1 MATSLTWVTPP
12 GSIANFS
19 IGNPSTTKL
28 MVADTSNTGATVTYS
43 KISGDLPPGLTL
55 SSTGIISGTPQYVT
69 SSNNYFISLDYE
81 FIVRV
86 ISSDGQVLDGKFT
99 IIITNTVNQ
108 DFQWTTPEGI
118 LGTIPNGN
126 FYSLTIQAESSAGL
140 GITYSLVSGEL
151 PPGMQ
156 LISHRVTK
164 TIITTQFST
173 STTIKVSNTQTIS
186 INDYVFG
193 SKIAANTR
201 VADIN
206 AATNTVTLTHAT
218 TSAVATGDT
227 VDIYS
232 PGLLQGV
239 PTILDPIKVNE
250 SRSYR
255 FTVRATNSL
264 DRITDRAFS
273 LNVTNIYGPIIEPET
288 TFLGSYFDGNF
299 FDQQLDV
306 IQLNPAVEIEWAVT
320 SGQLPPG
327 LTLNSAGVITGYL
340 EPVELIGRYG
350 PSGYDGTNTAQIG
363 TTATMSNCTISGAT
377 LTVGSFSGSIQSQ
390 MYLTGANVATNTYIV
405 ASLGGNRYTIAPS
418 SNVTISDTTII
429 GTVLN
434 ANQEQQYD
442 TGPYQ
447 FNQLSQNVAYTFTVQ
462 AFDGANYDLQTYVI
476 NVVSRPNYTADSSL
490 SIDDVYLTVD
500 SGNVYIPVIR
510 NTSTILP
517 AGRQDAY
524 YAAKIDGYDFDVGTE
539 NLTYRIV
546 NTAGTYDGSPFDP
559 LNRDDLNNGLP
570 GSFDFVSSTVSNL
583 PGVNLDSDSGWI
595 FGKINPQTSAYEEFD
610 FGIEVCKTVGY
621 GSASNITLSINAN
634 VTVNTTQF
642 ITQRFANSTPSANL
656 SVLANVSSSTIYV
669 TPVSGNVTLL
679 DNSLWVSNSSSLSAT
694 VTNTSFYQVE
704 YCSRPTYFTLPVVGD
719 PNSIITWTSPLYLG
733 TIDNGTVSE
742 LRVEAVSAIGAK
754 ITYSLVDER
763 GVSCRLPQ
771 GLILLPTGEIAGRA
785 TFESFS
791 VDDHTTTFDNE
802 LLVVDRTATF
812 RVKAETVD
820 GSASSTRTFTLK
832 LNLIDTEPY
841 ENLYLKAMPPVSKRQ
856 MYNSLISDSSIF
868 NETSIYRPNDTNF
881 GVQKDLTM
889 LFLPGLSPSE
899 LTEYQTAMI
908 ENHFTKTYTFGNI
921 KVAYVLDAL
930 YEIKYEV
937 VYVEVVDPGENDLGA
952 GPAQS
957 TDLSGIIDN
966 PYISQDGTAYNIIY
980 PNSSEN
986 MTRRMEE
993 IVGYQD
999 QSSLPP
1005 WMTSNQPDATTAT
1018 GFTIPLGY
1026 TKAVVIAHAQPGQGE
1041 KIAYK
1046 IRKSNFDFNQIEFI
1060 VDRYQIDNYY
1070 SSNYSIS
1077 TGSYIRD
1084 RETTFDSDQNINV
1097 GTIVASVTYAVDVPY
1112 NQINGRPVEY
1122 ILANGGIDGIDNF
1135 ADGETIIFTKQ
1146 EQFEDPGPYDGWVD
1160 YSASYIGDNT
1170 ETTTVEGYDSGS
1182 YDTYTVVPGFLE
1194 KSQGTSTVNR
1204 RGGIWRIEITN
1215 GIVNLAFVQEI
1226 TVYERV
1232 RVLFGK
1238 TLSSAVLTYSLD
1250 LVPGQTV
1257 PFYKV
1262 FISNPALRIRTTF
1275 NNDTTKFF
1283 TRRDQY
1289 YEPGSEDKY
1298 VKFPQYGV
1306 FT

>member
-1 MATSLTWVTPP
+1 MVTSLTWVTPP

-19 IGNPSTTKL
+19 IGSLSTTRL
-28 MVADTSNTGATVTYS
+28 IVADTSNTGATLTYS
-43 KISGDLPPGLTL
+43 KISGDLPPGLSL
-55 SSTGIISGTPQYVT
+55 SATGVISGTPTYVT
-69 SSNNYFISLDYE
+69 SSNNYFISLDYN

-99 IIITNTVNQ
+99 IIISNTVNQ

-118 LGTIPNGN
+118 LGTVPNGN
-126 FYSLTIQAESSAGL
+126 FYSLTIQAQSSAGL

-156 LISHRVTK
+156 LISHQVTK
-164 TIITTQFST
+164 TVATTQFST
-173 STTIKVSNTQTIS
+173 STTVKVSNTQTIS
-186 INDYVFG
+186 VNDYVFG
-193 SKIAANTR
+193 TKIAAGTR
-201 VADIN
+201 VANIDD
-206 AATNTVTLTHAT
+206 ATNTVTLTVAT
-218 TSAVATGDT
+218 TSAVTTGDT
-227 VDIYS
+227 IDFYS

-264 DRITDRAFS
+264 NRITDRAFS

-288 TFLGSYFDGNF
+288 TFLGSYFDGDF
-299 FDQQLDV
+299 FDQQLEV
-306 IQLNPAVEIEWAVT
+306 IQLNPAVEIDWAVT
-320 SGQLPPG
+320 SGRLPPG
-327 LTLNSAGVITGYL
+327 LTLNSTGAITGYL
-340 EPVELIGRYG
+340 EPVELVGQYG
-350 PSGYDGTNTAQIG
+350 PSGYDGEETVNG
-363 TTATMSNCTISGAT
+363 IS
-377 LTVGSFSGSIQSQ
+377 VSQ
-390 MYLTGANVATNTYIV
+390 
-405 ASLGGNRYTIAPS
+405 
-418 SNVTISDTTII
+418 
-429 GTVLN
+429 
-434 ANQEQQYD
+434 QEYD

-490 SIDDVYLTVD
+490 SIDDAYLTVD

-570 GSFDFVSSTVSNL
+570 GSFDFVSATVSNL

-610 FGIEVCKTVGY
+610 VGIEVCKTVGY
-621 GSASNITLSINAN
+621 GVASNIRLSINTN
-634 VTVNTTQF
+634 ITVNTTQF
-642 ITQRFANSTPSANL
+642 ITQRFANSVTAANL
-656 SVLANVSSSTIYV
+656 SVLANVTSSTIYV
-669 TPVSGNVTLL
+669 TPVSGNITLL
-679 DNSLWVSNSSSLSAT
+679 DNSLWAGNSSFLSAT

-719 PNSIITWTSPLYLG
+719 PNSIITWTSPLDLG

-742 LRVEAVSAIGAK
+742 LRVEAVSAIDAE

-771 GLILLPTGEIAGRA
+771 GLTLLPTGEISGRA

-802 LLVVDRTATF
+802 LLVVDRTAIF
-812 RVKAETVD
+812 RVRAETVD

-832 LNLIDTEPY
+832 LNVIDTEPY

-856 MYNSLISDSSIF
+856 MYNALISDSGIF
-868 NETSIYRPNDTNF
+868 NETSIYRPNDPNF
-881 GVQKDLTM
+881 GLQKDLTM

-899 LTEYQTAMI
+899 LTEYQTAMA
-908 ENHFTKTYTFGNI
+908 ENHFTKTYTFGDI
-921 KVAYVLDAL
+921 KVAYVLDAT
-930 YEIKYEV
+930 YQIKYEV
-937 VYVEVVDPGENDLGA
+937 VYVEVIDPGENDLGA
-952 GPAQS
+952 GPVPS
-957 TDLSGIIDN
+957 TDLSNIIN
-966 PYISQDGTAYNIIY
+966 NSYISQNGTAYNIIY

-993 IVGYQD
+993 IIGYQD

-1026 TKAVVIAHAQPGQGE
+1026 TKAVVIAHAKPGQGE

-1046 IRKSNFDFNQIEFI
+1046 IRKSNFDFNQIEFT
-1060 VDRYQIDNYY
+1060 VDRYQVDNYY
-1070 SSNYSIS
+1070 SSNYNIS
-1077 TGSYIRD
+1077 SGAYIKD

-1097 GTIVASVTYAVDVPY
+1097 GTIVTSVTYAVSVPY
-1112 NQINGRPVEY
+1112 SQINGRPVDY
-1122 ILANGGIDGIDNF
+1122 IVANSGIDGIDNF

-1146 EQFEDPGPYDGWVD
+1146 EQFIDAGPYDGWVD

-1170 ETTTVEGYDSGS
+1170 ETTVVEGYDSGS

-1194 KSQGTSTVNR
+1194 KSQGTSAVNR
-1204 RGGIWRIEITN
+1204 RGGVWRIDITG
-1215 GIVNLAFVQEI
+1215 GIVNLTFVREI

-1232 RVLFGK
+1232 RVLFGR
-1238 TLSSAVLTYSLD
+1238 TLSSAILTYSLD
-1250 LVPGQTV
+1250 LEPGQTV

-1262 FISNPALRIRTTF
+1262 FVSNPALRIRTTF

-1283 TRRDQY
+1283 TLRDQY

>member
-1 MATSLTWVTPP
+1 
-12 GSIANFS
+12 
-19 IGNPSTTKL
+19 
-28 MVADTSNTGATVTYS
+28 
-43 KISGDLPPGLTL
+43 
-55 SSTGIISGTPQYVT
+55 
-69 SSNNYFISLDYE
+69 
-81 FIVRV
+81 
-86 ISSDGQVLDGKFT
+86 
-99 IIITNTVNQ
+99 
-108 DFQWTTPEGI
+108 
-118 LGTIPNGN
+118 
-126 FYSLTIQAESSAGL
+126 
-140 GITYSLVSGEL
+140 
-151 PPGMQ
+151 
-156 LISHRVTK
+156 
-164 TIITTQFST
+164 
-173 STTIKVSNTQTIS
+173 
-186 INDYVFG
+186 
-193 SKIAANTR
+193 
-201 VADIN
+201 
-206 AATNTVTLTHAT
+206 
-218 TSAVATGDT
+218 
-227 VDIYS
+227 
-232 PGLLQGV
+232 
-239 PTILDPIKVNE
+239 
-250 SRSYR
+250 
-255 FTVRATNSL
+255 
-264 DRITDRAFS
+264 
-273 LNVTNIYGPIIEPET
+273 VTNIYGPIIEPET
-288 TFLGSYFDGNF
+288 TFLGSYFDGDF
-299 FDQQLDV
+299 FDQQLEV

-320 SGQLPPG
+320 SGRLPPG
-327 LTLNSAGVITGYL
+327 LTLNSAGAITGYL
-340 EPVELIGRYG
+340 EPVELIGQYG
-350 PSGYDGTNTAQIG
+350 PSGYDGESTENGI
-363 TTATMSNCTISGAT
+363 
-377 LTVGSFSGSIQSQ
+377 TVGQ
-390 MYLTGANVATNTYIV
+390 
-405 ASLGGNRYTIAPS
+405 
-418 SNVTISDTTII
+418 
-429 GTVLN
+429 
-434 ANQEQQYD
+434 QEYD

-476 NVVSRPNYTADSSL
+476 NVVSRPNYTADSDL
-490 SIDDVYLTVD
+490 SIDDAYLTVD

-539 NLTYRIV
+539 NLTYKIV

-621 GSASNITLSINAN
+621 GTVGNIELSINAN

-642 ITQRFANSTPSANL
+642 ITQRFANSTPAANL

-669 TPVSGNVTLL
+669 TPVSGNITLL

-719 PNSIITWTSPLYLG
+719 PNSIITWTSPLDLG
-733 TIDNGTVSE
+733 TIDNGTISE
-742 LRVEAVSAIGAK
+742 LRVEAVSAIGAE
-754 ITYSLVDER
+754 ITYSLVDEK

-812 RVKAETVD
+812 RVRAETVD

-856 MYNSLISDSSIF
+856 MYNALISDSSIF
-868 NETSIYRPNDTNF
+868 NRTSIYRPDDTNF

-908 ENHFTKTYTFGNI
+908 QNHFTKTYTFGNI
-921 KVAYVLDAL
+921 KVAYVLDAA

-937 VYVEVVDPGENDLGA
+937 VYVEVVDPGENNLGA
-952 GPAQS
+952 GPALS

-1026 TKAVVIAHAQPGQGE
+1026 TKAAVIAHAQPGQGE

-1046 IRKSNFDFNQIEFI
+1046 IRKSNFDFNQIEFT
-1060 VDRYQIDNYY
+1060 VDRYQ
-1070 SSNYSIS
+1070 
-1077 TGSYIRD
+1077 
-1084 RETTFDSDQNINV
+1084 
-1097 GTIVASVTYAVDVPY
+1097 A
-1112 NQINGRPVEY
+1112 
-1122 ILANGGIDGIDNF
+1122 
-1135 ADGETIIFTKQ
+1135 
-1146 EQFEDPGPYDGWVD
+1146 
-1160 YSASYIGDNT
+1160 
-1170 ETTTVEGYDSGS
+1170 
-1182 YDTYTVVPGFLE
+1182 
-1194 KSQGTSTVNR
+1194 
-1204 RGGIWRIEITN
+1204 
-1215 GIVNLAFVQEI
+1215 
-1226 TVYERV
+1226 
-1232 RVLFGK
+1232 
-1238 TLSSAVLTYSLD
+1238 
-1250 LVPGQTV
+1250 
-1257 PFYKV
+1257 
-1262 FISNPALRIRTTF
+1262 
-1275 NNDTTKFF
+1275 
-1283 TRRDQY
+1283 
-1289 YEPGSEDKY
+1289 
-1298 VKFPQYGV
+1298 
-1306 FT
+1306 

>member
-28 MVADTSNTGATVTYS
+28 VVADTSNTGATITYS

-55 SSTGIISGTPQYVT
+55 SSSGIISGTPQYAT

-86 ISSDGQVLDGKFT
+86 ISSDGRVLDGKFI

-108 DFQWTTPEGI
+108 DFLWTTPEGI

-126 FYSLTIQAESSAGL
+126 FYSLTVQAESSAGL

-164 TIITTQFST
+164 TITATQFST
-173 STTIKVSNTQTIS
+173 STTVKVSNTQTIS

-193 SKIAANTR
+193 TKIAANTR
-201 VADIN
+201 VADID
-206 AATNTVTLTHAT
+206 AATNTVTLTVAT
-218 TSAVATGDT
+218 TSAVASGDT

-288 TFLGSYFDGNF
+288 TFLGSYFDGDF
-299 FDQQLDV
+299 FDQQLEV
-306 IQLNPAVEIEWAVT
+306 IQLNPAVEIDWAVT
-320 SGQLPPG
+320 SGRLPPG
-327 LTLNSAGVITGYL
+327 LTLNSGGAITGYL
-340 EPVELIGRYG
+340 EPVELVGQYG
-350 PSGYDGTNTAQIG
+350 PSGYDGESTENGI
-363 TTATMSNCTISGAT
+363 
-377 LTVGSFSGSIQSQ
+377 TVGQ
-390 MYLTGANVATNTYIV
+390 
-405 ASLGGNRYTIAPS
+405 
-418 SNVTISDTTII
+418 
-429 GTVLN
+429 
-434 ANQEQQYD
+434 QEYD

-476 NVVSRPNYTADSSL
+476 NVVSRPNYTADSDL
-490 SIDDVYLTVD
+490 SIDDAYLTVD

-621 GSASNITLSINAN
+621 GTVGNIELSINAN

-642 ITQRFANSTPSANL
+642 ITQRFANSTPAANL
-656 SVLANVSSSTIYV
+656 SVLANVTSSTIYV
-669 TPVSGNVTLL
+669 TPVSGNITLL

-719 PNSIITWTSPLYLG
+719 PNSIITWTSPLDLG

-791 VDDHTTTFDNE
+791 VDDHATTFDNE

-812 RVKAETVD
+812 RVRAETVD

-856 MYNSLISDSSIF
+856 MYNALISDSSIF
-868 NETSIYRPNDTNF
+868 NRTSIYRPDDTNF

-908 ENHFTKTYTFGNI
+908 QNHFTKTYTFGNI
-921 KVAYVLDAL
+921 KVAYVLDAA

-952 GPAQS
+952 GPAPS

-966 PYISQDGTAYNIIY
+966 PYVSQDGTAYNIIY

-1026 TKAVVIAHAQPGQGE
+1026 TKAVVIAHAEPGQGE

-1046 IRKSNFDFNQIEFI
+1046 IRKSNFDFNQIEFV
-1060 VDRYQIDNYY
+1060 VDRYQVDNYY

-1077 TGSYIRD
+1077 TASYIRD

-1097 GTIVASVTYAVDVPY
+1097 GTIVAAVTYAVTVPY
-1112 NQINGRPVEY
+1112 NQINGRPIEY
-1122 ILANGGIDGIDNF
+1122 IIANGGIDGIDNF
-1135 ADGETIIFTKQ
+1135 ADGETIVFTKQ

-1170 ETTTVEGYDSGS
+1170 ETTAVEGYDSGS

-1204 RGGIWRIEITN
+1204 RGGIWRIGITN
-1215 GIVNLAFVQEI
+1215 GIVNLDFVQEI

-1232 RVLFGK
+1232 RILFGK
-1238 TLSSAVLTYSLD
+1238 TLSSAILTYSLD
-1250 LVPGQTV
+1250 LEPGQTV

-1289 YEPGSEDKY
+1289 YEPGSKDKY

>member
-12 GSIANFS
+12 GSIANFP
-19 IGNPSTTKL
+19 IGSPSTTRL
-28 MVADTSNTGATVTYS
+28 IVADTGNTGATLTYS
-43 KISGDLPPGLTL
+43 KISGDLPPGLSL
-55 SSTGIISGTPQYVT
+55 SATGVISGTPAYVT
-69 SSNNYFISLDYE
+69 SSNNYFISIDYN

-126 FYSLTIQAESSAGL
+126 FYSLTIQAQSSAGL

-156 LISHRVTK
+156 LISHQVTK
-164 TIITTQFST
+164 TVTATQFST

-186 INDYVFG
+186 VNDYVFG
-193 SKIAANTR
+193 TKIAANTR
-201 VADIN
+201 IADIDT
-206 AATNTVTLTHAT
+206 ATNTITLTVAT
-218 TSAVATGDT
+218 TGSVAIGDT

-264 DRITDRAFS
+264 TRITDRAFS
-273 LNVTNIYGPIIEPET
+273 LNVTNIYGPIIEPQT
-288 TFLGSYFDGNF
+288 TFLGSYFDGDF
-299 FDQQLDV
+299 FDQQLEV
-306 IQLNPAVEIEWAVT
+306 IQLNPAVEIDWAVT
-320 SGQLPPG
+320 SGRLPPG
-327 LTLNSAGVITGYL
+327 LTINSTGAITGYL
-340 EPVELIGRYG
+340 EPVELVGQYG
-350 PSGYDGTNTAQIG
+350 PSGYDGESTENGI
-363 TTATMSNCTISGAT
+363 T
-377 LTVGSFSGSIQSQ
+377 LGQ
-390 MYLTGANVATNTYIV
+390 
-405 ASLGGNRYTIAPS
+405 
-418 SNVTISDTTII
+418 
-429 GTVLN
+429 
-434 ANQEQQYD
+434 QEYD

-476 NVVSRPNYTADSSL
+476 NVVSRPNYTADSDL
-490 SIDDVYLTVD
+490 SIDDTYLTVD

-510 NTSTILP
+510 NTSSILP
-517 AGRQDAY
+517 VARQDAY

-570 GSFDFVSSTVSNL
+570 GSFDFVSTTTSNL

-595 FGKINPQTSAYEEFD
+595 FGKINTQTSAYEEFD

-621 GSASNITLSINAN
+621 GTTSNIALSINTN
-634 VTVNTTQF
+634 VTVNTAQF
-642 ITQRFANSTPSANL
+642 ITQRFANSAAAANL
-656 SVLANVSSSTIYV
+656 SVLANVTSSTIYV

-679 DNSLWVSNSSSLSAT
+679 DNSLLVSNSSSLSAK
-694 VTNTSFYQVE
+694 VTASNFYQVE

-719 PNSIITWTSPLYLG
+719 PNSIITWTSPFDLG

-742 LRVEAVSAIGAK
+742 LRIEAISAIGAK

-771 GLILLPTGEIAGRA
+771 GLTLLPSGEIAGRA

-791 VDDHTTTFDNE
+791 VDDHTTTFDSE
-802 LLVVDRTATF
+802 LLVIDRTATF
-812 RVKAETVD
+812 RVNAETVD

-841 ENLYLKAMPPVSKRQ
+841 ENLYLKAMPPASKRQ
-856 MYNSLISDSSIF
+856 MYNALVSDSSIF

-899 LTEYQTAMI
+899 LTEYQTAMV

-921 KVAYVLDAL
+921 KVAYVLDAT

-952 GPAQS
+952 GPTQF

-966 PYISQDGTAYNIIY
+966 PYIGQDGIAYDIIY

-993 IVGYQD
+993 IIGYQD

-1026 TKAVVIAHAQPGQGE
+1026 TKAVVIAHAEPGQGE

-1046 IRKSNFDFNQIEFI
+1046 IRKSNFDFNQIEFT
-1060 VDRYQIDNYY
+1060 VDRYQVDNYY
-1070 SSNYSIS
+1070 SSNYNIS
-1077 TGSYIRD
+1077 TQAYIKD

-1097 GTIVASVTYAVDVPY
+1097 GTIVAAVTYAVSVPY
-1112 NQINGRPVEY
+1112 SQINGRPVDY
-1122 ILANGGIDGIDNF
+1122 IVANSGIDGIDNF
-1135 ADGETIIFTKQ
+1135 ADGETIVFTQQ
-1146 EQFEDPGPYDGWVD
+1146 EQFEDAGPYDGWVD

-1170 ETTTVEGYDSGS
+1170 ETTAIEGYDSGS
-1182 YDTYTVVPGFLE
+1182 YDTYTIVPGFLE
-1194 KSQGTSTVNR
+1194 KSQGTSAVNR
-1204 RGGIWRIEITN
+1204 RGGIWRIDITN
-1215 GIVNLAFVQEI
+1215 GIVNLTFVQEI

-1232 RVLFGK
+1232 RILFGK
-1238 TLSSAVLTYSLD
+1238 TLSSAILTYSLD

-1262 FISNPALRIRTTF
+1262 FTSNPALRIRTTF

-1283 TRRDQY
+1283 TLRDQY

>member
-1 MATSLTWVTPP
+1 MAASLTWVTPP

-28 MVADTSNTGATVTYS
+28 VVADTSNTGATITYS
-43 KISGDLPPGLTL
+43 KISGDLPPGLSL
-55 SSTGIISGTPQYVT
+55 NPSGIISGTPQYAT

-86 ISSDGQVLDGKFT
+86 ISSDGRVLDGKFI

-118 LGTIPNGN
+118 LGTVPNGN
-126 FYSLTIQAESSAGL
+126 FYSLIVQAQSSANL

-156 LISHRVTK
+156 LISHNVTK
-164 TIITTQFST
+164 TVTTTQFST
-173 STTIKVSNTQTIS
+173 STTVKVSNTQTIS

-201 VADIN
+201 VVDIN
-206 AATNTVTLTHAT
+206 TATNTVTLTVAT
-218 TSAVATGDT
+218 TSAVSAGDT
-227 VDIYS
+227 IDIYS

-264 DRITDRAFS
+264 GRITDRAFS

-288 TFLGSYFDGNF
+288 TFLGSYFDGTF
-299 FDQQLDV
+299 FDRQLEV
-306 IQLNPAVEIEWAVT
+306 IQLNPAVEIAWAVT
-320 SGQLPPG
+320 SGRLPPG
-327 LTLNSAGVITGYL
+327 LTLNSTGAITGYL
-340 EPVELIGRYG
+340 EPVELIGAYG
-350 PSGYDGTNTAQIG
+350 PSGYDGESTENGI
-363 TTATMSNCTISGAT
+363 
-377 LTVGSFSGSIQSQ
+377 TVGQ
-390 MYLTGANVATNTYIV
+390 
-405 ASLGGNRYTIAPS
+405 
-418 SNVTISDTTII
+418 
-429 GTVLN
+429 
-434 ANQEQQYD
+434 QEYD

-462 AFDGANYDLQTYVI
+462 AFDGANYDLQTYVV
-476 NVVSRPNYTADSSL
+476 NVVSRPNYTADSDL
-490 SIDDVYLTVD
+490 TIDDVYLTVD

-510 NTSTILP
+510 NTSTVLP
-517 AGRQDAY
+517 VARQDAY

-570 GSFDFVSSTVSNL
+570 GSFDFVSTTVSNL

-595 FGKINPQTSAYEEFD
+595 FGKINTQTSAYEEFD

-621 GSASNITLSINAN
+621 GVAGNIRLSINAN
-634 VTVNTTQF
+634 ITVNTTQF
-642 ITQRFANSTPSANL
+642 ITQRFANSAASANL
-656 SVLANVSSSTIYV
+656 SVVANVTSSTIYV

-679 DNSLWVSNSSSLSAT
+679 ENSLWVSNSSSLSAT

-719 PNSIITWTSPLYLG
+719 PNSIITWTSPLDLG
-733 TIDNGTVSE
+733 TIDNGTISE

-812 RVKAETVD
+812 RVRAETVD

-832 LNLIDTEPY
+832 LNVIDTEPY
-841 ENLYLKAMPPVSKRQ
+841 ENLYLKAMPLVSKRQ
-856 MYNSLISDSSIF
+856 MYNTLISNSSIF
-868 NETSIYRPNDTNF
+868 NETSIYRLDDSNF

-921 KVAYVLDAL
+921 KVAYVLDSNYA
-930 YEIKYEV
+930 IKYEV
-937 VYVEVVDPGENDLGA
+937 VYVEVVDPGENDLGV

-957 TDLSGIIDN
+957 TDLSSIIDN
-966 PYISQDGTAYNIIY
+966 PYVSQDGTAYNIIY

-993 IVGYQD
+993 IIGYQD

-1026 TKAVVIAHAQPGQGE
+1026 TKAVVIAYAQPGQGE

-1046 IRKSNFDFNQIEFI
+1046 IRKSNFDFNQIEFT
-1060 VDRYQIDNYY
+1060 VDRYQVDNYY
-1070 SSNYSIS
+1070 SSNYNII
-1077 TGSYIRD
+1077 TQAYIKD

-1097 GTIVASVTYAVDVPY
+1097 GTIVASVTYAVSVPY
-1112 NQINGRPVEY
+1112 SQINGRPIDY
-1122 ILANGGIDGIDNF
+1122 IVANGGIDGIDNF
-1135 ADGETIIFTKQ
+1135 ADGETIIFSKQ
-1146 EQFEDPGPYDGWVD
+1146 EQFEDAGPYDGWVD
-1160 YSASYIGDNT
+1160 YSNSFIGDNT
-1170 ETTTVEGYDSGS
+1170 KTTVVEGYDSGP
-1182 YDTYTVVPGFLE
+1182 YDTYTIVPGFLE

-1204 RGGIWRIEITN
+1204 RGGIWRIDITG
-1215 GIVNLAFVQEI
+1215 GIVNLTFVREI

-1238 TLSSAVLTYSLD
+1238 TLSSAILTYSLD

-1262 FISNPALRIRTTF
+1262 FISSPALRIRTTF

-1289 YEPGSEDKY
+1289 YEPGSQDKY
-1298 VKFPQYGV
+1298 VKFPKYGV

>member
-12 GSIANFS
+12 GSIANFP
-19 IGNPSTTKL
+19 IGSPSTTRL
-28 MVADTSNTGATVTYS
+28 IVADTGNTGATLTYS
-43 KISGDLPPGLTL
+43 KISGDLPPGLSL
-55 SSTGIISGTPQYVT
+55 SATGVISGTPAYVT
-69 SSNNYFISLDYE
+69 SSNNYFISIDYN

-126 FYSLTIQAESSAGL
+126 FYSLTIQAQSSAGL

-156 LISHRVTK
+156 LISHQVTK
-164 TIITTQFST
+164 TVTATQFST

-186 INDYVFG
+186 VNDYVFG
-193 SKIAANTR
+193 TKIAANTR
-201 VADIN
+201 IADIDT
-206 AATNTVTLTHAT
+206 ATNTITLTVAT
-218 TSAVATGDT
+218 TGSVAIGDT

-264 DRITDRAFS
+264 TRITDRAFS
-273 LNVTNIYGPIIEPET
+273 LNVTNIYGPIIEPQT
-288 TFLGSYFDGNF
+288 TFLGSYFDGDF
-299 FDQQLDV
+299 FDQQLEV
-306 IQLNPAVEIEWAVT
+306 IQLNPAVEIDWAVT
-320 SGQLPPG
+320 SGRLPPG
-327 LTLNSAGVITGYL
+327 LTINSTGAITGYL
-340 EPVELIGRYG
+340 EPVELVGQYG
-350 PSGYDGTNTAQIG
+350 PSGYDGESTENGI
-363 TTATMSNCTISGAT
+363 T
-377 LTVGSFSGSIQSQ
+377 LGQ
-390 MYLTGANVATNTYIV
+390 
-405 ASLGGNRYTIAPS
+405 
-418 SNVTISDTTII
+418 
-429 GTVLN
+429 
-434 ANQEQQYD
+434 QEYD

-476 NVVSRPNYTADSSL
+476 NVVSRPNYTADSDL
-490 SIDDVYLTVD
+490 SIDDTYLTVD

-510 NTSTILP
+510 NTSSILP
-517 AGRQDAY
+517 VARQDAY

-570 GSFDFVSSTVSNL
+570 GSFDFVSTTTSNL

-595 FGKINPQTSAYEEFD
+595 FGKINTQTSAYEEFD

-621 GSASNITLSINAN
+621 GTTSNIALSINTN
-634 VTVNTTQF
+634 VTVNTAQF
-642 ITQRFANSTPSANL
+642 ITQRFANSAAAANL
-656 SVLANVSSSTIYV
+656 SVLANVTSSTIYV

-679 DNSLWVSNSSSLSAT
+679 DNSLLVSNSSSLSAK
-694 VTNTSFYQVE
+694 VTASNFYQVE

-719 PNSIITWTSPLYLG
+719 PNSIITWTSPFDLG

-742 LRVEAVSAIGAK
+742 LRIEAISAIGAK

-771 GLILLPTGEIAGRA
+771 GLTLLPSGEIAGRA

-791 VDDHTTTFDNE
+791 VDDHTTTFDSE
-802 LLVVDRTATF
+802 LLVIDRTATF
-812 RVKAETVD
+812 RVNAETVD

-841 ENLYLKAMPPVSKRQ
+841 ENLYLKAMPPASKRQ
-856 MYNSLISDSSIF
+856 MYNALVSDSSIF

-899 LTEYQTAMI
+899 LTEYQTAMV

-921 KVAYVLDAL
+921 KVAYVLDAT

-952 GPAQS
+952 GPTQF

-966 PYISQDGTAYNIIY
+966 PYIGQDGIAYDIIY

-993 IVGYQD
+993 IIGYQD

-1026 TKAVVIAHAQPGQGE
+1026 TKAVVIAHAEPGQGE

-1046 IRKSNFDFNQIEFI
+1046 IRKSNFDFNQIEFT
-1060 VDRYQIDNYY
+1060 VDRYQVDNYY
-1070 SSNYSIS
+1070 SSNYNIS
-1077 TGSYIRD
+1077 TQAYIKD

-1097 GTIVASVTYAVDVPY
+1097 GTIVAAVTYAVSVPY
-1112 NQINGRPVEY
+1112 SQINGRPIEY
-1122 ILANGGIDGIDNF
+1122 IVANSGIDGIDNF
-1135 ADGETIIFTKQ
+1135 ADGETIVFTQQ
-1146 EQFEDPGPYDGWVD
+1146 EQFEDAGPYDGWVD

-1170 ETTTVEGYDSGS
+1170 ETTAIEGYDSGS
-1182 YDTYTVVPGFLE
+1182 YDTYTIVPGFLE
-1194 KSQGTSTVNR
+1194 KSQGTSAVNR
-1204 RGGIWRIEITN
+1204 RGGIWRIDITN
-1215 GIVNLAFVQEI
+1215 GIVNLTFVQEI

-1232 RVLFGK
+1232 RILFGK
-1238 TLSSAVLTYSLD
+1238 TLSSAILTYSLD

-1262 FISNPALRIRTTF
+1262 FTSNPALRIRTTF

-1283 TRRDQY
+1283 TLRDQY

>member
-19 IGNPSTTKL
+19 IGNPATTKL
-28 MVADTSNTGATVTYS
+28 VVADTSNTGATLTYS

-55 SSTGIISGTPQYVT
+55 NSNGTISGTPTYVT
-69 SSNNYFISLDYE
+69 SSNNYFISLDYN

-86 ISSDGQVLDGKFT
+86 ISSDGQVLDGKFI

-164 TIITTQFST
+164 TITTTQFST
-173 STTIKVSNTQTIS
+173 STTVKVSNTQTIS

-193 SKIAANTR
+193 TKISANTR
-201 VADIN
+201 VADIDT
-206 AATNTVTLTHAT
+206 ATNTVTLTVAT
-218 TSAVATGDT
+218 TGAVATGDT
-227 VDIYS
+227 IDIYS

-239 PTILDPIKVNE
+239 PTILDPLAVNE
-250 SRSYR
+250 SRNYR

-288 TFLGSYFDGNF
+288 TFLGSYFDGDF
-299 FDQQLDV
+299 FNQQLEV

-320 SGQLPPG
+320 SGRVPPG
-327 LTLNSAGVITGYL
+327 LTLNSAGAITGYL
-340 EPVELIGRYG
+340 EPVELVGQYG
-350 PSGYDGTNTAQIG
+350 PSGYDGESTENGI
-363 TTATMSNCTISGAT
+363 
-377 LTVGSFSGSIQSQ
+377 TVGQ
-390 MYLTGANVATNTYIV
+390 
-405 ASLGGNRYTIAPS
+405 
-418 SNVTISDTTII
+418 
-429 GTVLN
+429 
-434 ANQEQQYD
+434 QEYD

-476 NVVSRPNYTADSSL
+476 NVVSRPNYTADSDL
-490 SIDDVYLTVD
+490 SIDDAYLTVD

-539 NLTYRIV
+539 NLIYRIV

-621 GSASNITLSINAN
+621 GTAGNIALSINAN

-642 ITQRFANSTPSANL
+642 ITQRFANSTPAANL
-656 SVLANVSSSTIYV
+656 SVLANVTSSTIYV
-669 TPVSGNVTLL
+669 TPVSGNVTLS

-694 VTNTSFYQVE
+694 VTASSFYQVE

-719 PNSIITWTSPLYLG
+719 PNSIITWTSPLDLG
-733 TIDNGTVSE
+733 TIDNGAISE
-742 LRVEAVSAIGAK
+742 LRVEAVSAIGVK

-771 GLILLPTGEIAGRA
+771 GLTLLSTGEIAGRA

-802 LLVVDRTATF
+802 LLVIDRTATF
-812 RVKAETVD
+812 RVQAETVD

-841 ENLYLKAMPPVSKRQ
+841 ENLYLKAMPLVSKRQ
-856 MYNSLISDSSIF
+856 MYNALISDSDIF
-868 NETSIYRPNDTNF
+868 NETSIYRPDDPNF

-899 LTEYQTAMI
+899 LTEYQTAMA
-908 ENHFTKTYTFGNI
+908 ENHFTKTYTFGNV
-921 KVAYVLDAL
+921 KVAYVLDAN

-937 VYVEVVDPGENDLGA
+937 VYVEVVDPGENNQGV

-957 TDLSGIIDN
+957 KDLSSIIDN
-966 PYISQDGTAYNIIY
+966 PYVSQDGTTYNIIY

-993 IVGYQD
+993 IIGYQD

-1026 TKAVVIAHAQPGQGE
+1026 TKAVIIAYAQKSKGE

-1046 IRKSNFDFNQIEFI
+1046 IRKSNFDFNQIEFT
-1060 VDRYQIDNYY
+1060 VDRYQVDNYY
-1070 SSNYSIS
+1070 SSNYNIG
-1077 TGSYIRD
+1077 TQTYIRD
-1084 RETTFDSDQNINV
+1084 RETTFDSDQNINI
-1097 GTIVASVTYAVDVPY
+1097 GTIVASVTYAVGVPY
-1112 NQINGRPVEY
+1112 SQINGRPIEY
-1122 ILANGGIDGIDNF
+1122 ILANGGIDGVDNF
-1135 ADGETIIFTKQ
+1135 ANGETLIFSKQ
-1146 EQFEDPGPYDGWVD
+1146 EQFEDSGPYDGWVD
-1160 YSASYIGDNT
+1160 YSSAFIGDNT

-1204 RGGIWRIEITN
+1204 RGGIWRINITN
-1215 GIVNLAFVQEI
+1215 GIVNLTFVQEI

-1232 RVLFGK
+1232 RILFGK
-1238 TLSSAVLTYSLD
+1238 TLSSAILTYSLD
-1250 LVPGQTV
+1250 LEPGQTV

-1289 YEPGSEDKY
+1289 YKPGSQDKY

>member
-1 MATSLTWVTPP
+1 MADSLTWVTPP
-12 GSIANFS
+12 GSIANFP
-19 IGNPSTTKL
+19 IGSPSTTKL
-28 MVADTSNTGATVTYS
+28 VVADTSNTGATLTYS

-55 SSTGIISGTPQYVT
+55 STTGIISGTPQYVT

-86 ISSDGQVLDGKFT
+86 ISSDGQVLDGKFI

-118 LGTIPNGN
+118 LGTVPNGN
-126 FYSLTIQAESSAGL
+126 FYSLTIQAQSSAGL
-140 GITYSLVSGEL
+140 GIIYSLVSGEL

-164 TIITTQFST
+164 TITATQFST
-173 STTIKVSNTQTIS
+173 STTVKVSNTQTIS
-186 INDYVFG
+186 VNDYVFG

-206 AATNTVTLTHAT
+206 TATNIVTLTVAT
-218 TSAVATGDT
+218 TSAVTTGDT
-227 VDIYS
+227 IDFYS

-264 DRITDRAFS
+264 NRITDRAFS

-288 TFLGSYFDGNF
+288 TFLGSYFDGDF
-299 FDQQLDV
+299 FDQQLEV
-306 IQLNPAVEIEWAVT
+306 IQLNPAVEINWAVT
-320 SGQLPPG
+320 SGRLPPG
-327 LTLNSAGVITGYL
+327 LTLNSTGAITGYL
-340 EPVELIGRYG
+340 EPVELVGQYG
-350 PSGYDGTNTAQIG
+350 PSGYDGEETVNG
-363 TTATMSNCTISGAT
+363 IS
-377 LTVGSFSGSIQSQ
+377 VSQ
-390 MYLTGANVATNTYIV
+390 
-405 ASLGGNRYTIAPS
+405 
-418 SNVTISDTTII
+418 
-429 GTVLN
+429 
-434 ANQEQQYD
+434 QEYD

-570 GSFDFVSSTVSNL
+570 GSFDFVSTTVSNL
-583 PGVNLDSDSGWI
+583 PGVLLDSDSGWI

-621 GSASNITLSINAN
+621 GTTSNIRLSINAN
-634 VTVNTTQF
+634 ITVNTTQF
-642 ITQRFANSTPSANL
+642 VTQRFANSVAAANL
-656 SVLANVSSSTIYV
+656 SVLANVTSSTIYV

-694 VTNTSFYQVE
+694 VTNSSFYQVE

-719 PNSIITWTSPLYLG
+719 PNSIITWTSPLDLG
-733 TIDNGTVSE
+733 TIDNGTISE

-771 GLILLPTGEIAGRA
+771 GLTLLPTGEIAGRA

-791 VDDHTTTFDNE
+791 VDDYTTTFDNE
-802 LLVVDRTATF
+802 LLVIDRTVTF
-812 RVKAETVD
+812 RVRAETVD

-856 MYNSLISDSSIF
+856 MYNALISDSNIF
-868 NETSIYRPNDTNF
+868 NESSIYRLNDPNF

-899 LTEYQTAMI
+899 LTEYQTAMA
-908 ENHFTKTYTFGNI
+908 ENHFTKTYTFGDV
-921 KVAYVLDAL
+921 KVAYVLDAT
-930 YEIKYEV
+930 YGIKYEV
-937 VYVEVVDPGENDLGA
+937 VYVEVIDPGENDQGI

-957 TDLSGIIDN
+957 TDLSTVIDN
-966 PYISQDGTAYNIIY
+966 PYISQDGIAYNIIY
-980 PNSSEN
+980 PNSSDN
-986 MTRRMEE
+986 MTRRMEQ
-993 IVGYQD
+993 IIGYQD

-1026 TKAVVIAHAQPGQGE
+1026 TKAVVIAHAEPGEGE
-1041 KIAYK
+1041 KLAYK
-1046 IRKSNFDFNQIEFI
+1046 IRKSNFDFNQIEFT
-1060 VDRYQIDNYY
+1060 VDRYQVDNYY
-1070 SSNYSIS
+1070 SSNYDIS
-1077 TGSYIRD
+1077 TGAYIKD
-1084 RETTFDSDQNINV
+1084 RETTFDSDQNVNV
-1097 GTIVASVTYAVDVPY
+1097 GTIVASVTYAVSVPY
-1112 NQINGRPVEY
+1112 SQINGRPVEY
-1122 ILANGGIDGIDNF
+1122 VRAIGGIDGIDNF
-1135 ADGETIIFTKQ
+1135 ADGETIIFSKQ
-1146 EQFEDPGPYDGWVD
+1146 EQFEDAGPYDGWVD

-1170 ETTTVEGYDSGS
+1170 ETTVVEGYDSGS

-1204 RGGIWRIEITN
+1204 RGGIWRIDITN
-1215 GIVNLAFVQEI
+1215 GIVNLTFVQEI

-1232 RVLFGK
+1232 RILFGK
-1238 TLSSAVLTYSLD
+1238 TLSSAILTYSLD
-1250 LVPGQTV
+1250 LAPGQTV

-1283 TRRDQY
+1283 TFRDQY

>member
-1 MATSLTWVTPP
+1 MSTSLTWVTPP

-19 IGNPSTTKL
+19 IGSPSTTKL
-28 MVADTSNTGATVTYS
+28 VVADTNNTGATLTYS

-55 SSTGIISGTPQYVT
+55 NSNGIISGTPQYVT
-69 SSNNYFISLDYE
+69 SSNNYFISLDYD

-86 ISSDGQVLDGKFT
+86 ISSDGRVLDGKFT

-108 DFQWTTPEGI
+108 DFQWITPEGI
-118 LGTIPNGN
+118 LGTVPNGN
-126 FYSLTIQAESSAGL
+126 FYSLTVQAQSSANL

-156 LISHRVTK
+156 LISQRVTK
-164 TIITTQFST
+164 TITATQFST
-173 STTIKVSNTQTIS
+173 SNTIKVSNIQTIS
-186 INDYVFG
+186 VNDYVFG
-193 SKIAANTR
+193 TKIAAGTR
-201 VADIN
+201 VANIN
-206 AATNTVTLTHAT
+206 TATNTITLTVAT
-218 TSAVATGDT
+218 TSAVAIGDT

-255 FTVRATNSL
+255 FTIRATNSL

-273 LNVTNIYGPIIEPET
+273 LNVTNIYGPIIEPQT

-299 FDQQLDV
+299 FDQQLEV

-320 SGQLPPG
+320 SGRLPPG
-327 LTLNSAGVITGYL
+327 LTLNSTGAITGYL
-340 EPVELIGRYG
+340 EPVELIGQYG
-350 PSGYDGTNTAQIG
+350 PSGYDGEENVNGISVAQ
-363 TTATMSNCTISGAT
+363 
-377 LTVGSFSGSIQSQ
+377 
-390 MYLTGANVATNTYIV
+390 
-405 ASLGGNRYTIAPS
+405 
-418 SNVTISDTTII
+418 
-429 GTVLN
+429 
-434 ANQEQQYD
+434 QEYD

-490 SIDDVYLTVD
+490 SIDDAYLTVD

-517 AGRQDAY
+517 MARQDAY

-539 NLTYRIV
+539 NLTYKIV

-559 LNRDDLNNGLP
+559 LDRDNLNNGLP
-570 GSFDFVSSTVSNL
+570 GSFDFVSATVSNL

-621 GSASNITLSINAN
+621 GVASNIRLSINTSI
-634 VTVNTTQF
+634 TVNTTQF
-642 ITQRFANSTPSANL
+642 ITQRFANSVTSANL

-669 TPVSGNVTLL
+669 TPVSGNITLL
-679 DNSLWVSNSSSLSAT
+679 DNSLWLSNSSSLSAT

-704 YCSRPTYFTLPVVGD
+704 YCSRPKYFTLPVVGD
-719 PNSIITWTSPLYLG
+719 PNSIITWVSPFDLG
-733 TIDNGTVSE
+733 TIDNGAISE
-742 LRVEAVSAIGAK
+742 LRVEAVSAIGAE
-754 ITYSLVDER
+754 ILYSLVDEK

-791 VDDHTTTFDNE
+791 VDDHATTFDNE
-802 LLVVDRTATF
+802 LLVIDRTATF
-812 RVKAETVD
+812 KVRAETAD

-832 LNLIDTEPY
+832 LNLINTEPY
-841 ENLYLKAMPPVSKRQ
+841 ENLYLKAMPLVSKRQ
-856 MYNSLISDSSIF
+856 MYNALISDSNIF
-868 NETSIYRPNDTNF
+868 NESSIYRPNDLNF

-889 LFLPGLSPSE
+889 LFLPGLTPSE

-921 KVAYVLDAL
+921 KVAYVLDDN
-930 YEIKYEV
+930 YGIKYEV
-937 VYVEVVDPGENDLGA
+937 VYVEVVDPGENDLGD
-952 GPAQS
+952 GPVQS
-957 TDLSGIIDN
+957 KDLSNIIDN
-966 PYISQDGTAYNIIY
+966 PYISQDGTTYNVIY
-980 PNSSEN
+980 PNSSDN
-986 MTRRMEE
+986 MTRRMEN
-993 IVGYQD
+993 IIGYQD

-1026 TKAVVIAHAQPGQGE
+1026 TKAVVIAYAQPGQGE

-1046 IRKSNFDFNQIEFI
+1046 IRKSNFDFNQIEFT
-1060 VDRYQIDNYY
+1060 VDRYQVDNYY
-1070 SSNYSIS
+1070 SSNYNIS
-1077 TGSYIRD
+1077 TGAYVKD

-1097 GTIVASVTYAVDVPY
+1097 GTIVASVTYAVNVPY
-1112 NQINGRPVEY
+1112 SQINGRPIEY
-1122 ILANGGIDGIDNF
+1122 IVANGGIDGIDNF
-1135 ADGETIIFTKQ
+1135 ADGETIIFAKQ
-1146 EQFEDPGPYDGWVD
+1146 EQFENAGPYDGWVD
-1160 YSASYIGDNT
+1160 YSAAYIGDNT
-1170 ETTTVEGYDSGS
+1170 ETAVVEGYDSGS
-1182 YDTYTVVPGFLE
+1182 YDTYTIVPGFLE
-1194 KSQGTSTVNR
+1194 KSQGTSAVNR

-1215 GIVNLAFVQEI
+1215 GIVNLAFVREV

-1238 TLSSAVLTYSLD
+1238 TLSSAILTYSLD
-1250 LVPGQTV
+1250 LEPGQTV

-1283 TRRDQY
+1283 TLRDQY
-1289 YEPGSEDKY
+1289 YEPGSQDKY

>member
-19 IGNPSTTKL
+19 IGSLSTTKL
-28 MVADTSNTGATVTYS
+28 IVADTSNTGATITYS
-43 KISGDLPPGLTL
+43 KISGDLPPGLSL
-55 SSTGIISGTPQYVT
+55 SATGIISGTPQYVT
-69 SSNNYFISLDYE
+69 SSNNYFISLDYN

-86 ISSDGQVLDGKFT
+86 TSSDGQVLDGKFT

-118 LGTIPNGN
+118 LGTVPNGN
-126 FYSLTIQAESSAGL
+126 FYSLIIQAQSSAGL

-164 TIITTQFST
+164 TVTASQFSP
-173 STTIKVSNTQTIS
+173 STTVKVSNTQTIS

-193 SKIAANTR
+193 TKIVANTR

-206 AATNTVTLTHAT
+206 TATNTITLTVAT
-218 TSAVATGDT
+218 TSGVATGDT

-264 DRITDRAFS
+264 NRITDRAFS
-273 LNVTNIYGPIIEPET
+273 LNVTNIYGPIIEPQT
-288 TFLGSYFDGNF
+288 TFLGSYFDGEF
-299 FDQQLDV
+299 FDQQLEI
-306 IQLNPAVEIEWAVT
+306 IQLNPAVEIDWAVT
-320 SGQLPPG
+320 SGRLPPG
-327 LTLNSAGVITGYL
+327 LTLNSVGAITGYL
-340 EPVELIGRYG
+340 EPVELVGQYG
-350 PSGYDGTNTAQIG
+350 PSGYDGESTENG
-363 TTATMSNCTISGAT
+363 IS
-377 LTVGSFSGSIQSQ
+377 
-390 MYLTGANVATNTYIV
+390 TGQ
-405 ASLGGNRYTIAPS
+405 
-418 SNVTISDTTII
+418 
-429 GTVLN
+429 
-434 ANQEQQYD
+434 QEYD

-517 AGRQDAY
+517 VARQDAY
-524 YAAKIDGYDFDVGTE
+524 YAAKIDGYDFGGDS
-539 NLTYRIV
+539 LTYKIV
-546 NTAGTYDGSPFDP
+546 NTAGTLDGSPFDP
-559 LNRDDLNNGLP
+559 LNRDDLNNSLP
-570 GSFDFVSSTVSNL
+570 GSFDFVSTTVSNL
-583 PGVNLDSDSGWI
+583 PGVLLDSDSGWI

-610 FGIEVCKTVGY
+610 FGIEVCKNIYY
-621 GSASNITLSINAN
+621 GVVSNIALTTNAN
-634 VTVNTTQF
+634 ITVNTTQF
-642 ITQRFANSTPSANL
+642 ITQRFANSVTAANL
-656 SVLANVSSSTIYV
+656 SVLANVTSSTIYV
-669 TPVSGNVTLL
+669 TPVSGNVTLS
-679 DNSLWVSNSSSLSAT
+679 DNSLWISNSSSLNAT
-694 VTNTSFYQVE
+694 VTASSFYQVE
-704 YCSRPTYFTLPVVGD
+704 YCSRPKYFTLPVVGD
-719 PNSIITWTSPLYLG
+719 PNSIITWTSPLDLG

-742 LRVEAVSAIGAK
+742 LRIEAVSAIGAK
-754 ITYSLVDER
+754 ILYSLVDER

-791 VDDHTTTFDNE
+791 IDDYTTTVDSE

-812 RVKAETVD
+812 KVRAETVD

-832 LNLIDTEPY
+832 LNVIDTEPY
-841 ENLYLKAMPPVSKRQ
+841 ENLYLKAMPLVSKRQ
-856 MYNSLISDSSIF
+856 MYNVLTSDSNIF
-868 NETSIYRPNDTNF
+868 NETSIYRPDDTNF

-908 ENHFTKTYTFGNI
+908 ENHFTKTYTFGDI
-921 KVAYVLDAL
+921 KVAYVLDAI

-937 VYVEVVDPGENDLGA
+937 VYVEVVDPGENNLGV

-957 TDLSGIIDN
+957 TDLSGTIAN
-966 PYISQDGTAYNIIY
+966 PYVSQDGTAYNIIY

-993 IVGYQD
+993 IIGYQD

-1026 TKAVVIAHAQPGQGE
+1026 TKAVVIAYAQPGQGE

-1046 IRKSNFDFNQIEFI
+1046 IRKSNFDFNQIEFT
-1060 VDRYQIDNYY
+1060 VDRYQVDNYY
-1070 SSNYSIS
+1070 SSNYNIS
-1077 TGSYIRD
+1077 TEAYIKD
-1084 RETTFDSDQNINV
+1084 RETTFDSDQNVNV
-1097 GTIVASVTYAVDVPY
+1097 GTIVASVTYAVSVPY
-1112 NQINGRPVEY
+1112 NQINGRPVDY
-1122 ILANGGIDGIDNF
+1122 IVANGGIDGIDNF

-1170 ETTTVEGYDSGS
+1170 ETAAVEGYDSGS
-1182 YDTYTVVPGFLE
+1182 YDTYTIVPGFLE
-1194 KSQGTSTVNR
+1194 KSQGTSAVNR
-1204 RGGIWRIEITN
+1204 RGGIWRIGITN
-1215 GIVNLAFVQEI
+1215 GIVNLDFVQEI

-1232 RVLFGK
+1232 KILFGK
-1238 TLSSAVLTYSLD
+1238 TLSSAILTYSLD
-1250 LVPGQTV
+1250 LIPGQTV

-1283 TRRDQY
+1283 TLRDQY

>member
-19 IGNPSTTKL
+19 IGNPSVTKL
-28 MVADTSNTGATVTYS
+28 VVSDIGNTGATLTYS
-43 KISGDLPPGLTL
+43 KISGDLPPGLSL
-55 SSTGIISGTPQYVT
+55 NPDGIISGTPQYAT
-69 SSNNYFISLDYE
+69 SSNNYFISLDYN

-86 ISSDGQVLDGKFT
+86 ISSDGRVLDGKFT
-99 IIITNTVNQ
+99 IIISNTVNQ

-156 LISHRVTK
+156 LISQRVTK
-164 TIITTQFST
+164 TITTTQFSA
-173 STTIKVSNTQTIS
+173 STTMKVSNTQTIS
-186 INDYVFG
+186 VNDYVFG
-193 SKIAANTR
+193 TKIAAGTR

-206 AATNTVTLTHAT
+206 TATNTITLTVAT
-218 TSAVATGDT
+218 TGAVATGDT

-264 DRITDRAFS
+264 NRITDRAFS

-288 TFLGSYFDGNF
+288 TFLGSYFDGDF
-299 FDQQLDV
+299 FNQQLDV

-320 SGQLPPG
+320 SGRIPPG
-327 LTLNSAGVITGYL
+327 LTLNSTGAITGYL
-340 EPVELIGRYG
+340 EPVELVGQYG
-350 PSGYDGTNTAQIG
+350 PSGYDGESIENG
-363 TTATMSNCTISGAT
+363 V
-377 LTVGSFSGSIQSQ
+377 TVGQ
-390 MYLTGANVATNTYIV
+390 
-405 ASLGGNRYTIAPS
+405 
-418 SNVTISDTTII
+418 
-429 GTVLN
+429 
-434 ANQEQQYD
+434 QEYD

-447 FNQLSQNVAYTFTVQ
+447 FNQLSQNIAYTFTVQ

-476 NVVSRPNYTADSSL
+476 NVVSRPNYTADSDL
-490 SIDDVYLTVD
+490 SIDDTYLTVD

-517 AGRQDAY
+517 VARQDAY

-539 NLTYRIV
+539 NLIYRIV

-559 LNRDDLNNGLP
+559 LNRDDFNNGLP
-570 GSFDFVSSTVSNL
+570 GSFDFVSTTVSNL

-595 FGKINPQTSAYEEFD
+595 FGKINSQTSAYEEFD

-621 GSASNITLSINAN
+621 GTVSNIRLSINSSI
-634 VTVNTTQF
+634 TVNTTQF
-642 ITQRFANSTPSANL
+642 VTQRFANSVPAANL

-679 DNSLWVSNSSSLSAT
+679 DNSLWVGNSSSLSAK
-694 VTNTSFYQVE
+694 VTNSSFYQVE

-719 PNSIITWTSPLYLG
+719 PNSIITWTSPLDLG

-742 LRVEAVSAIGAK
+742 LRIEAVSAIGAE
-754 ITYSLVDER
+754 ISYSLVDER

-771 GLILLPTGEIAGRA
+771 GLILLSTGEIAGRA

-791 VDDHTTTFDNE
+791 IDDHTTTFDNE

-812 RVKAETVD
+812 KVKAETVD

-832 LNLIDTEPY
+832 LNVIDTEPY
-841 ENLYLKAMPPVSKRQ
+841 ENLYLKAMPSVSKRQ
-856 MYNSLISDSSIF
+856 MYNALTSDSDIF
-868 NETSIYRPNDTNF
+868 NNASIYRPNDTNF

-889 LFLPGLSPSE
+889 LFLPGLTPSE

-908 ENHFTKTYTFGNI
+908 QNHFTKTYTFGNI
-921 KVAYVLDAL
+921 KVAYVLDVA
-930 YEIKYEV
+930 YGIKYEV
-937 VYVEVVDPGENDLGA
+937 VYVEVVDPGENDLGS

-966 PYISQDGTAYNIIY
+966 PYIDQNGTAYDIIY

-993 IVGYQD
+993 IIGYQD

-1005 WMTSNQPDATTAT
+1005 WMISNQPDATTAT

-1026 TKAVVIAHAQPGQGE
+1026 TKAVVIAYARPGQGE

-1046 IRKSNFDFNQIEFI
+1046 IRKSNFDFNQIEFT
-1060 VDRYQIDNYY
+1060 VDRYQLDNYY
-1070 SSNYSIS
+1070 SSNYNIS
-1077 TGSYIRD
+1077 TETYIRD

-1097 GTIVASVTYAVDVPY
+1097 GTIVASVTYAVSIPY
-1112 NQINGRPVEY
+1112 NQINGRPIEY
-1122 ILANGGIDGIDNF
+1122 ILANGGIDGVDNF

-1170 ETTTVEGYDSGS
+1170 ETAVVEGYDSGS
-1182 YDTYTVVPGFLE
+1182 YDTYTIVPGFLE
-1194 KSQGTSTVNR
+1194 KSQGTSAVNR
-1204 RGGIWRIEITN
+1204 RGGIWRINIIG
-1215 GIVNLAFVQEI
+1215 GIVNLTFVQEI

-1232 RVLFGK
+1232 RILFGK
-1238 TLSSAVLTYSLD
+1238 TLSSAILTYSLD
-1250 LVPGQTV
+1250 LAPGQTV

-1283 TRRDQY
+1283 TLRDQY

>member
-12 GSIANFS
+12 GSIANFP
-19 IGNPSTTKL
+19 IGSPSTTRL
-28 MVADTSNTGATVTYS
+28 IVADTGNTGATLTYS
-43 KISGDLPPGLTL
+43 KISGDLPPGLSL
-55 SSTGIISGTPQYVT
+55 SATGVISGTPAYVT
-69 SSNNYFISLDYE
+69 SSNNYFISIDYN

-126 FYSLTIQAESSAGL
+126 FYSLTIQAQSSAGL

-156 LISHRVTK
+156 LISHQVTK
-164 TIITTQFST
+164 TVTATQFST

-186 INDYVFG
+186 VNDYVFG
-193 SKIAANTR
+193 TKIAANTR
-201 VADIN
+201 IADIDT
-206 AATNTVTLTHAT
+206 ATNTITLTVAT
-218 TSAVATGDT
+218 TGSVAIGDT

-264 DRITDRAFS
+264 TRITDRAFS
-273 LNVTNIYGPIIEPET
+273 LNVTNIYGPIIEPQT
-288 TFLGSYFDGNF
+288 TFLGSYFDGDF
-299 FDQQLDV
+299 FDQQLEV
-306 IQLNPAVEIEWAVT
+306 IQLNPAVEIDWAVT
-320 SGQLPPG
+320 SGRLPPG
-327 LTLNSAGVITGYL
+327 LTINSTGAITGYL
-340 EPVELIGRYG
+340 EPVELVGQYG
-350 PSGYDGTNTAQIG
+350 PSGYDGESTENGI
-363 TTATMSNCTISGAT
+363 T
-377 LTVGSFSGSIQSQ
+377 LGQ
-390 MYLTGANVATNTYIV
+390 
-405 ASLGGNRYTIAPS
+405 
-418 SNVTISDTTII
+418 
-429 GTVLN
+429 
-434 ANQEQQYD
+434 QEYD

-476 NVVSRPNYTADSSL
+476 NVVSRPNYTADSDL
-490 SIDDVYLTVD
+490 SIDDTYLTVD

-510 NTSTILP
+510 NTSSILP
-517 AGRQDAY
+517 VARQDAY

-570 GSFDFVSSTVSNL
+570 GSFDFVSTTTSNL

-595 FGKINPQTSAYEEFD
+595 FGKINTQTSAYEEFD

-621 GSASNITLSINAN
+621 GTTSNIALSINTN
-634 VTVNTTQF
+634 VTVNTAQF
-642 ITQRFANSTPSANL
+642 ITQRFANSAAAANL
-656 SVLANVSSSTIYV
+656 SVLANVTSSTIYV

-679 DNSLWVSNSSSLSAT
+679 DNSLLVSNSSSLSAK
-694 VTNTSFYQVE
+694 VTASNFYQVE

-719 PNSIITWTSPLYLG
+719 PNSIITWTSPFDLG

-742 LRVEAVSAIGAK
+742 LRIEAISAIGAK

-771 GLILLPTGEIAGRA
+771 GLTLLPSGEIAGRA

-791 VDDHTTTFDNE
+791 VDDHTTTFDSE
-802 LLVVDRTATF
+802 LLVIDRTATF
-812 RVKAETVD
+812 RVNAETVD

-841 ENLYLKAMPPVSKRQ
+841 ENLYLKAMPPASKRQ
-856 MYNSLISDSSIF
+856 MYNALVSDSSIF

-899 LTEYQTAMI
+899 LTEYQTAMV

-921 KVAYVLDAL
+921 KVAYVLDAT

-952 GPAQS
+952 GPTQF

-966 PYISQDGTAYNIIY
+966 PYIGQDGIAYDIIY

-993 IVGYQD
+993 IIGYQD

-1026 TKAVVIAHAQPGQGE
+1026 TKAVVIAHAEPGQGE

-1046 IRKSNFDFNQIEFI
+1046 IRKSNFDFNQIEFT
-1060 VDRYQIDNYY
+1060 VDRYQVDNYY
-1070 SSNYSIS
+1070 SSNYNIS
-1077 TGSYIRD
+1077 TQAYIKD

-1097 GTIVASVTYAVDVPY
+1097 GTIVAAVTYAVSVPY
-1112 NQINGRPVEY
+1112 SQINGRPVEY
-1122 ILANGGIDGIDNF
+1122 IVANSGIDGIDNF
-1135 ADGETIIFTKQ
+1135 ADGETIVFTQQ
-1146 EQFEDPGPYDGWVD
+1146 EQFEDAGPYDGWVD

-1170 ETTTVEGYDSGS
+1170 ETTAIEGYDSGS
-1182 YDTYTVVPGFLE
+1182 YDTYTIVPGFLE
-1194 KSQGTSTVNR
+1194 KSQGTSAVNR
-1204 RGGIWRIEITN
+1204 RGGIWRIDITN
-1215 GIVNLAFVQEI
+1215 GIVNLTFVQEI

-1232 RVLFGK
+1232 RILFGK
-1238 TLSSAVLTYSLD
+1238 TLSSAILTYSLD

-1262 FISNPALRIRTTF
+1262 FTSNPALRIRTTF

-1283 TRRDQY
+1283 TLRDQY

>member
-19 IGNPSTTKL
+19 IGSPAITKL
-28 MVADTSNTGATVTYS
+28 VVADTNNTGATLTYS

-55 SSTGIISGTPQYVT
+55 STTGTISGTPEYVT

-86 ISSDGQVLDGKFT
+86 ISSDGRVLDGKFI

-126 FYSLTIQAESSAGL
+126 FYSLIVQATSSANL
-140 GITYSLVSGEL
+140 GISYSLVSGEL

-156 LISHRVTK
+156 LISHQVTK
-164 TIITTQFST
+164 TVTAAQFSPSNT
-173 STTIKVSNTQTIS
+173 LKVSNTQTIS
-186 INDYVFG
+186 VNDYVFG
-193 SKIAANTR
+193 TKISAGTR
-201 VADIN
+201 VASVDT
-206 AATNTVTLTHAT
+206 ATNTVTLTAVT
-218 TSAVATGDT
+218 TAGVDIGDT

-250 SRSYR
+250 SRVYR
-255 FTVRATNSL
+255 FTIRATNSL

-273 LNVTNIYGPIIEPET
+273 LNVTNIYGPIIEPST
-288 TFLGSYFDGNF
+288 TFLGSYFDGNYF
-299 FDQQLDV
+299 NQQLEI
-306 IQLNPAVEIEWAVT
+306 IQLNPAVEIDWAVT
-320 SGQLPPG
+320 SGRLPPG
-327 LTLNSAGVITGYL
+327 LTLNSSGAIVGYL
-340 EPVELIGRYG
+340 EPVELVGQYG
-350 PSGYDGTNTAQIG
+350 PSGYDGESTENGI
-363 TTATMSNCTISGAT
+363 
-377 LTVGSFSGSIQSQ
+377 TVGQ
-390 MYLTGANVATNTYIV
+390 
-405 ASLGGNRYTIAPS
+405 
-418 SNVTISDTTII
+418 
-429 GTVLN
+429 
-434 ANQEQQYD
+434 QEYD

-490 SIDDVYLTVD
+490 SIDDAYLTVD
-500 SGNVYIPVIR
+500 TGNVYIPVIR

-517 AGRQDAY
+517 VARQDAY

-539 NLTYRIV
+539 NLIYRIV
-546 NTAGTYDGSPFDP
+546 DTAGTYDGSPFDP

-570 GSFDFVSSTVSNL
+570 GSFDFVSTTVSNL

-595 FGKINPQTSAYEEFD
+595 FGKINAQTSAYEEFD

-621 GSASNITLSINAN
+621 GTVSNIELSVNAN
-634 VTVNTTQF
+634 ITVNTTQY
-642 ITQRFANSTPSANL
+642 ITQRFANSSVAANL
-656 SVLANVSSSTIYV
+656 SVLANVTATTIYV
-669 TPVSGNVTLL
+669 TPVTGNVITLSN
-679 DNSLWVSNSSSLSAT
+679 NSLWVSNTTSLSAGAT
-694 VTNTSFYQVE
+694 ASSFYQVE

-719 PNSIITWTSPLYLG
+719 PNSIITWTSPLDLG
-733 TIDNGTVSE
+733 TIDNGTISE
-742 LRVEAVSAIGAK
+742 LRIEAVSAIGAE
-754 ITYSLVDER
+754 ILYSLVDQK

-771 GLILLPTGEIAGRA
+771 GLILLPTGEISGRA

-802 LLVVDRTATF
+802 LLTIDRTAVF
-812 RVKAETVD
+812 KVKAETAD

-841 ENLYLKAMPPVSKRQ
+841 ENLYLKAMPSVSKRQ
-856 MYNSLISDSSIF
+856 MYNSLISNSNIF
-868 NETSIYRPNDTNF
+868 NETSIYRPNDPNF
-881 GVQKDLTM
+881 GVRKDLTM
-889 LFLPGLSPSE
+889 LFLPGLRPSE

-908 ENHFTKTYTFGNI
+908 QNHFTKTYTFGNI
-921 KVAYVLDAL
+921 KTAYVLDSN
-930 YEIKYEV
+930 YRIKYEV
-937 VYVEVVDPGENDLGA
+937 VYVEVVDPGENDQGD

-957 TDLSGIIDN
+957 KDLSGIIEN
-966 PYISQDGTAYNIIY
+966 PYVSQDGTTYNIIY
-980 PNSSEN
+980 PNSSDN
-986 MTRRMEE
+986 MTGRMED
-993 IVGYQD
+993 IIGYQD

-1026 TKAVVIAHAQPGQGE
+1026 TKAVVIAYAQPGQGE

-1046 IRKSNFDFNQIEFI
+1046 IRKSNFDFNQIEFT
-1060 VDRYQIDNYY
+1060 VDRYQLDNYY
-1070 SSNYSIS
+1070 SSNYDIG
-1077 TGSYIRD
+1077 TDAYLKD
-1084 RETTFDSDQNINV
+1084 RETTFDTDQNVNV
-1097 GTIVASVTYAVDVPY
+1097 GTIVASVTYAVTIPY
-1112 NQINGRPVEY
+1112 NQINGRPVDY
-1122 ILANGGIDGIDNF
+1122 ILANGGIDGIENF

-1170 ETTTVEGYDSGS
+1170 ETTVVEGYDSGG

-1194 KSQGTSTVNR
+1194 KSQGTSAVNR

-1215 GIVNLAFVQEI
+1215 GIVNLAFVQEVE
-1226 TVYERV
+1226 VYERV

-1238 TLSSAVLTYSLD
+1238 TLSSAILTYSLD
-1250 LVPGQTV
+1250 LAPGQTV

-1262 FISNPALRIRTTF
+1262 FISSPALRIRTTF

>member
-1 MATSLTWVTPP
+1 MAASLTWATPP

-28 MVADTSNTGATVTYS
+28 VVADTGNTGATLTYS
-43 KISGDLPPGLTL
+43 KISGDLPPGISLN
-55 SSTGIISGTPQYVT
+55 SDGVVSGTPQYAT

-86 ISSDGQVLDGKFT
+86 ISSDGRVLDGKFI

-118 LGTIPNGN
+118 LGTVPNGN
-126 FYSLTIQAESSAGL
+126 FYSLTVQAQSSANL

-156 LISHRVTK
+156 LISQRVTK
-164 TIITTQFST
+164 TITATQFST
-173 STTIKVSNTQTIS
+173 STTVKVSNTQTIS
-186 INDYVFG
+186 VNDYVFG
-193 SKIAANTR
+193 TKIAAGAR

-206 AATNTVTLTHAT
+206 DATNTVTLTVAT

-227 VDIYS
+227 IDIYS

-239 PTILDPIKVNE
+239 PTILDPLAVNE

-288 TFLGSYFDGNF
+288 TFLGSYFDGDF
-299 FDQQLDV
+299 FNQQLEV
-306 IQLNPAVEIEWAVT
+306 IQLNPAVEIDWAVT
-320 SGQLPPG
+320 SGRLPPG
-327 LTLNSAGVITGYL
+327 LTLNSVGAITGYL
-340 EPVELIGRYG
+340 EPVELIGQYG
-350 PSGYDGTNTAQIG
+350 PSGYDGESIENGI
-363 TTATMSNCTISGAT
+363 
-377 LTVGSFSGSIQSQ
+377 TVGQ
-390 MYLTGANVATNTYIV
+390 
-405 ASLGGNRYTIAPS
+405 
-418 SNVTISDTTII
+418 
-429 GTVLN
+429 
-434 ANQEQQYD
+434 QEYD

-447 FNQLSQNVAYTFTVQ
+447 FNQLSQNIAYTFTVQ

-490 SIDDVYLTVD
+490 GIDDAYLTVD

-517 AGRQDAY
+517 VARQDAY

-539 NLTYRIV
+539 NLTYKIV

-559 LNRDDLNNGLP
+559 LNRDNLNNGLP
-570 GSFDFVSSTVSNL
+570 GSFDFVSATVSNL

-595 FGKINPQTSAYEEFD
+595 FGKINTQTSAYEEFD

-621 GSASNITLSINAN
+621 GVAGNIELSINAN
-634 VTVNTTQF
+634 ITVNTTQF
-642 ITQRFANSTPSANL
+642 ITQRFANSVTAANL
-656 SVLANVSSSTIYV
+656 SVLANVTSSTIYV
-669 TPVSGNVTLL
+669 TPVTGNVTLL

-719 PNSIITWTSPLYLG
+719 PNSIITWKSPFDLG
-733 TIDNGTVSE
+733 TINNGTISE
-742 LRVEAVSAIGAK
+742 LRVEAESAIGVE
-754 ITYSLVDER
+754 ILYSLVDER

-771 GLILLPTGEIAGRA
+771 GLTLLPTGEIAGRA

-802 LLVVDRTATF
+802 LLVIDRTATF
-812 RVKAETVD
+812 RVRAETID

-841 ENLYLKAMPPVSKRQ
+841 ENLYLKAMPLVSKRQ
-856 MYNSLISDSSIF
+856 MYNSLISDSGIF
-868 NETSIYRPNDTNF
+868 DESSIYRPNDPNF

-889 LFLPGLSPSE
+889 LFLPGLRPSE
-899 LTEYQTAMI
+899 LTEYQTAMA
-908 ENHFTKTYTFGNI
+908 ENHFTKTYTFGDV
-921 KVAYVLDAL
+921 KVAYVLDDT

-937 VYVEVVDPGENDLGA
+937 VYVEIVDPGENDRGA

-957 TDLSGIIDN
+957 KNLSSIIDN

-980 PNSSEN
+980 PNSSDN

-1018 GFTIPLGY
+1018 GFTTPLGY
-1026 TKAVVIAHAQPGQGE
+1026 TKAVVIAYAQKSNGE

-1046 IRKSNFDFNQIEFI
+1046 LRKSNFDFNQIEFT
-1060 VDRYQIDNYY
+1060 VDRYQVDNYY
-1070 SSNYSIS
+1070 SSNYNIA
-1077 TGSYIRD
+1077 TEAYIRD
-1084 RETTFDSDQNINV
+1084 RETTFDSDQNINI
-1097 GTIVASVTYAVDVPY
+1097 GTIVASVTYAVSTPY
-1112 NQINGRPVEY
+1112 SQINGRPLEY
-1122 ILANGGIDGIDNF
+1122 ILANGGIDGVDNF
-1135 ADGETIIFTKQ
+1135 ADGETLIFSKQ
-1146 EQFEDPGPYDGWVD
+1146 EQFEDSGPYDGWVD
-1160 YSASYIGDNT
+1160 YSSAFIGDNT
-1170 ETTTVEGYDSGS
+1170 ETAVVEGYDSGS
-1182 YDTYTVVPGFLE
+1182 YDTYTIVPGFLE
-1194 KSQGTSTVNR
+1194 KSQGISTVNR
-1204 RGGIWRIEITN
+1204 RGGVWRINITN
-1215 GIVNLAFVQEI
+1215 SIVNLTFVQEI
-1226 TVYERV
+1226 TEYERV
-1232 RVLFGK
+1232 RILFGK
-1238 TLSSAVLTYSLD
+1238 TLSSAVLIYSLD
-1250 LVPGQTV
+1250 LAPGQTV

-1262 FISNPALRIRTTF
+1262 VTNNPALRIRTTF